1 MKKINIGVFLLLLL
15 LSISAFAGTPP
26 DNGQVTF
33 RKMYPKANDIAWSQ
47 DDVYKE
53 NPRKSLNICEGHI
66 NPGTSIFFQFKMPFR
81 YNQ

>member
-1 MKKINIGVFLLLLL
+1 MNVD
-15 LSISAFAGTPP
+15 AFAGTPP

-53 NPRKSLNICEGHI
+53 NPRKSLNICEG
-66 NPGTSIFFQFKMPFR
+66 SLF
-81 YNQ
+81 

>member
-1 MKKINIGVFLLLLL
+1 MTKINIGVFLQLLL

-26 DNGQVTF
+26 DNAQVTF

-53 NPRKSLNICEGHI
+53 NPRKSLNICEG
-66 NPGTSIFFQFKMPFR
+66 SLF
-81 YNQ
+81 

>member
-53 NPRKSLNICEGHI
+53 NPRKLLNICEG
-66 NPGTSIFFQFKMPFR
+66 SLF
-81 YNQ
+81 